1 MEIIKHNNKE
11 YELLLQVTIHKKN
24 KYTVKFLDN
33 EFTTY
38 YPRDMVLDMFTKSLQ
53 KTPAYLDDMQVP
65 VIIYDNKTNK
75 TTVLNTKKKDFT
87 ADHIRYNKIPKSVK
101 YIPNKLITIESD
113 DWKLDATRR
122 HFNAWNNG
130 TITEQEYRSRMLT
143 VLQ

>member
-1 MEIIKHNNKE
+1 MEIIKHNTKE
-11 YELLLQVTIHKKN
+11 YELLLQVIIHKKN
-24 KYTVKFLDN
+24 KYTVKFLGN

-87 ADHIRYNKIPKSVK
+87 ADHIRYDKIPKSVK

-130 TITEQEYRSRMLT
+130 IITEQEYRSRMLT

>member
-38 YPRDMVLDMFTKSLQ
+38 YPRDMVLDMFTKSLR
-53 KTPAYLDDMQVP
+53 KTPAFLDDMQVP

-122 HFNAWNNG
+122 HFYAWNNG

>member
-11 YELLLQVTIHKKN
+11 YELLLQVIIHKKN

-87 ADHIRYNKIPKSVK
+87 ADHIRYDKIPKSVK

-130 TITEQEYRSRMLT
+130 IITEQEYRSKMLT

>member
-11 YELLLQVTIHKKN
+11 YELLLQVIIHKKN

>member
-11 YELLLQVTIHKKN
+11 YELLLQVIIHKKN

-87 ADHIRYNKIPKSVK
+87 ADHIRYDKIPKSVK

-130 TITEQEYRSRMLT
+130 IITEQEYRSRMLT

>member
-11 YELLLQVTIHKKN
+11 YELLLQVIIHKKN

-75 TTVLNTKKKDFT
+75 TTVLNTKKKEFT
-87 ADHIRYNKIPKSVK
+87 ADHIRDDRIPKSVK